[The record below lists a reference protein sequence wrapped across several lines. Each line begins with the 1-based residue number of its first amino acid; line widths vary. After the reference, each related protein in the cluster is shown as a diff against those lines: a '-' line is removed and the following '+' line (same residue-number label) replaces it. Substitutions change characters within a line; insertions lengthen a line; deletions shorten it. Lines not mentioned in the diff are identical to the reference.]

1 MTLKE
6 CAHTSIKKDRLG
18 GLCYRGGHA
27 HAGKEICLLQT
38 THCVGIYPKQGFDR
52 LRLEEGSNLDF
63 AGRVIFSFKCCRFS
77 TLDINESD
85 AAEETPPS
93 KFKSVAL
100 IIDSSRTGKCNSSN
114 RTSSDD
120 EMRGGMNLGR

>member
-1 MTLKE
+1 MLIV
-6 CAHTSIKKDRLG
+6 SNNSDDI
-18 GLCYRGGHA
+18 
-27 HAGKEICLLQT
+27 QN
-38 THCVGIYPKQGFDR
+38 GISNIHPSN
-52 LRLEEGSNLDF
+52 LEVVTGVLSNLDF

-85 AAEETPPS
+85 AAEEEETPPS